1 MKKLFFGL
9 FICLLL
15 VQITM
20 AQQTFRLIP
29 KNIPYTDSTLVFLP
43 QNYSKENTKKY
54 PLLFMLHG
62 WSGNYKQWKSITN
75 LQEYADKYDFIIVC
89 PDGLYDSWYINSPQ
103 IPQQQYA
110 TFFFEEL
117 HPYLLQKYRID
128 TQNIFITG
136 LSMGGYGAFSLFLQK
151 PAIFKGVAATSALF
165 DLSLFSKRFGLAKTL
180 GGFELEA
187 WKKYNII
194 EQLKESE
201 GKNKPIFFDC
211 GTSDVFHAN
220 NVKFHQECKDLGL
233 QVSFESSAGNHDKN
247 YWKKSVATHFEF
259 FNKLR

>member
-1 MKKLFFGL
+1 MKKLSLGL
-9 FICLLL
+9 FIYFLI
-15 VQITM
+15 VQMTM
-20 AQQTFRLIP
+20 AQQTFRLSP

-43 QNYSKENTKKY
+43 QQYSKETTKKF

-62 WSGNYKQWKSITN
+62 WSGNYKQWKSVTN
-75 LQEYADKYDFIIVC
+75 LQDYADKYGFVIVC
-89 PDGLYDSWYINSPQ
+89 PDGLYDSWYINSPK

-117 HPYLLQKYRID
+117 YPYLLQNYRID

-151 PAIFKGVAATSALF
+151 PEMFKAVAATSALF
-165 DLSLFSKRFGLAKTL
+165 DLSLFCKRFGLTKTL
-180 GGFELEA
+180 GGFEAET
-187 WKKYNII
+187 WKKYSII
-194 EQLKESE
+194 EQLKLWE

-211 GTSDVFHAN
+211 GTSDVFYES
-220 NVKFHQECKDLGL
+220 NVKFHQECKELGL
-233 QVSFESSAGNHDKN
+233 QVNFESGAGNHDKN
-247 YWKKSVATHFEF
+247 YWKKSVALHFEF